1 MEHGW
6 AQTDC
11 EAVFFMGSFCFD
23 CSVIFKML
31 RARFRIM
38 FKSCTAILSTVGFT
52 FSRKMALKV
61 PACTFIHELCGWL
74 RIVERQVW
82 VWFER
87 EYGKDGSPLLAICCH
102 VKKKDVPAFL
112 AALEDLKDKMI
123 LCGYQEY
130 EQDVRIMLDSLESA
144 KGAKQNNETN
154 STQKAEQ
161 T

>member
-1 MEHGW
+1 MNFENGGTMRKELYLNLEKFSLRY
-6 AQTDC
+6 AYFL
-11 EAVFFMGSFCFD
+11 FFDTREYLADS
-23 CSVIFKML
+23 L
-31 RARFRIM
+31 
-38 FKSCTAILSTVGFT
+38 
-52 FSRKMALKV
+52 
-61 PACTFIHELCGWL
+61 FIRH
-74 RIVERQVW
+74 QVR

-130 EQDVRIMLDSLESA
+130 EQDVRIMLDSLESV

>member
-1 MEHGW
+1 MRKELYLKLEKFSLRY
-6 AQTDC
+6 AYFL
-11 EAVFFMGSFCFD
+11 FFDTREYLADS
-23 CSVIFKML
+23 L
-31 RARFRIM
+31 
-38 FKSCTAILSTVGFT
+38 
-52 FSRKMALKV
+52 
-61 PACTFIHELCGWL
+61 FIRH
-74 RIVERQVW
+74 QVR

-130 EQDVRIMLDSLESA
+130 EQDVRTMLDSLESA
-144 KGAKQNNETN
+144 KGAKQSNETN

>member
-1 MEHGW
+1 MNFENGGTMRKELYLKLEKFSLRY
-6 AQTDC
+6 AYFL
-11 EAVFFMGSFCFD
+11 FFDTREYLADS
-23 CSVIFKML
+23 L
-31 RARFRIM
+31 
-38 FKSCTAILSTVGFT
+38 
-52 FSRKMALKV
+52 
-61 PACTFIHELCGWL
+61 FIRH
-74 RIVERQVW
+74 QVR

>member
-1 MEHGW
+1 
-6 AQTDC
+6 
-11 EAVFFMGSFCFD
+11 
-23 CSVIFKML
+23 
-31 RARFRIM
+31 
-38 FKSCTAILSTVGFT
+38 
-52 FSRKMALKV
+52 MALKV
-61 PACTFIHELCGWL
+61 SACTFIHELCGWL

-144 KGAKQNNETN
+144 KGDKQNNETN